1 LPRGKVLG
9 GSSSINGMFY
19 MRGHPLDFDAWRD
32 AGCTGWG
39 YADVLPYFKR
49 METSW
54 RGADAWHGDRG
65 PLQVQPIDTTAL
77 LHDEIMSAAEPA
89 GFATTPDVNGLRPQG
104 FAKGETT
111 IDRRGRRASTSA
123 AYLRPARKNPNLTVL
138 THALTR
144 RVLSENRRAVGVE
157 YERDGMVKTA
167 RAAKEIVLSAGAFN
181 SPHLLMLS
189 GIGPADELA
198 RHGIPVVLDLPNVGR
213 NLSEHA
219 TCMMEYE
226 AARPITFLKQLRW
239 DKLAVN
245 ALRWALFGSGPMATQ
260 INSANLILRT
270 SDSPQPD
277 IQLMAQPIRFDAQ
290 PWLPLLTKRQKHVFS
305 IGVVVLHPESRG
317 HIALKS
323 ADAHDLPRVHMNLFS
338 DERDFATMRRGIRA
352 ARRIY
357 RTGRQAELTGAETL
371 PGNAAQSDG
380 ALDEFIRASAVVC
393 QHPVGTCSMGADTD
407 AVVDPELRV
416 RGLAGLRIAD
426 ASIMP
431 TVPGGNTNAA
441 AIMVGEVAAD
451 LLRGRRLP
459 AEDERWLA

>member
-1 LPRGKVLG
+1 VAADWLVARGGTVIL
-9 GSSSINGMFY
+9 S
-19 MRGHPLDFDAWRD
+19 
-32 AGCTGWG
+32 
-39 YADVLPYFKR
+39 
-49 METSW
+49 
-54 RGADAWHGDRG
+54 
-65 PLQVQPIDTTAL
+65 
-77 LHDEIMSAAEPA
+77 
-89 GFATTPDVNGLRPQG
+89 
-104 FAKGETT
+104 ETT
-111 IDRRGRRASTSA
+111 EMIG
-123 AYLRPARKNPNLTVL
+123 PEEVIKN
-138 THALTR
+138 
-144 RVLSENRRAVGVE
+144 
-157 YERDGMVKTA
+157 
-167 RAAKEIVLSAGAFN
+167 RAA
-181 SPHLLMLS
+181 
-189 GIGPADELA
+189 
-198 RHGIPVVLDLPNVGR
+198 
-213 NLSEHA
+213 
-219 TCMMEYE
+219 T
-226 AARPITFLKQLRW
+226 
-239 DKLAVN
+239 
-245 ALRWALFGSGPMATQ
+245 
-260 INSANLILRT
+260 LRT
-270 SDSPQPD
+270 LTNRITPIPSP
-277 IQLMAQPIRFDAQ
+277 APIRFDAQ